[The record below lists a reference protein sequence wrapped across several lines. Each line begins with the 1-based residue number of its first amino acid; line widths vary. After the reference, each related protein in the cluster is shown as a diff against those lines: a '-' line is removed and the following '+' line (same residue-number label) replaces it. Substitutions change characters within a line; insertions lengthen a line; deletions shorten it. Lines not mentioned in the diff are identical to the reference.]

1 MSLCGIKTPDYKL
14 VQNANEAADFIAKA
28 SKDPSE
34 KFVAKIVSPDVRSV
48 VVGNP

>member
-1 MSLCGIKTPDYKL
+1 M
-14 VQNANEAADFIAKA
+14 QNANEAADFIAKA